1 MDDSLAMATNVL
13 MPQLGESIAEGTIV
27 RWNKAVGDRV
37 DRDEPLFE
45 ISTDKVDAEI
55 PSPVAGVLTEIRVS
69 AGETVPIDAVVA
81 VIGQAGG
88 RPEPPRPV
96 ANAMG
101 GAPAAAA
108 EPTADDGGGPVAAPS
123 GLSPLVRR
131 LAREHDVDPA
141 VIRGTGTGGRVTK
154 ADVLQY
160 VERRSNDGRTP
171 LTVMRRRIAEHM
183 VASRRT
189 AAHAHTVFDV
199 DFTRAARLR
208 DTRSAEYERA
218 GAKLTWLSFVARAVV
233 EALAETPVVN
243 AALDGDAIVHHD
255 EVGLGIAVALEDGLI
270 VPVIKRAQGLSVLEL
285 SRAIVDL
292 ADRARTR
299 RLAPGEVEG
308 GTFTIT
314 NHGASGSIVGM
325 PIINQPQLAILGV
338 GAVQK
343 RPVAFDDEIA
353 LRLRAYLTLA
363 FDHRVIDGAVADRFV
378 AAVGRRIEEFDESL
392 L

>member
-1 MDDSLAMATNVL
+1 M
-13 MPQLGESIAEGTIV
+13 
-27 RWNKAVGDRV
+27 
-37 DRDEPLFE
+37 
-45 ISTDKVDAEI
+45 
-55 PSPVAGVLTEIRVS
+55 
-69 AGETVPIDAVVA
+69 
-81 VIGQAGG
+81 
-88 RPEPPRPV
+88 
-96 ANAMG
+96 
-101 GAPAAAA
+101 
-108 EPTADDGGGPVAAPS
+108 
-123 GLSPLVRR
+123 
-131 LAREHDVDPA
+131 
-141 VIRGTGTGGRVTK
+141 
-154 ADVLQY
+154 
-160 VERRSNDGRTP
+160 
-171 LTVMRRRIAEHM
+171 
-183 VASRRT
+183 
-189 AAHAHTVFDV
+189 
-199 DFTRAARLR
+199 
-208 DTRSAEYERA
+208 
-218 GAKLTWLSFVARAVV
+218 V

-255 EVGLGIAVALEDGLI
+255 DVGLGVAVALEDGLI
-270 VPVIKRAQGLSVLEL
+270 VPVIRKAQALSVLEL

-338 GAVQK
+338 GAVQQ
-343 RPVAFDDEIA
+343 RPVAVDDEIA

>member
-1 MDDSLAMATNVL
+1 MA
-13 MPQLGESIAEGTIV
+13 
-27 RWNKAVGDRV
+27 
-37 DRDEPLFE
+37 
-45 ISTDKVDAEI
+45 
-55 PSPVAGVLTEIRVS
+55 
-69 AGETVPIDAVVA
+69 
-81 VIGQAGG
+81 
-88 RPEPPRPV
+88 PP
-96 ANAMG
+96 
-101 GAPAAAA
+101 
-108 EPTADDGGGPVAAPS
+108 

-141 VIRGTGTGGRVTK
+141 AIRGTGSGGRVTK

-160 VERRSNDGRTP
+160 VEGRSNDGRTP

-208 DTRSAEYERA
+208 DSRKAEYERA
-218 GAKLTWLSFVARAVV
+218 GARLTWLSFVARAVV

-255 EVGLGIAVALEDGLI
+255 DVGLGIAVALDDGLI
-270 VPVIKRAQGLSVLEL
+270 VPVIKGAQALSVLEL

-338 GAVQK
+338 GAVQQ
-343 RPVAFDDEIA
+343 RPVAVDDEIA

-378 AAVGRRIEEFDESL
+378 AAVGRRIEEFDERL